1 MGPVEK
7 EARRAMNRLRRSVE
21 KAERELDAVSDAI
34 RHAEADDFPLESYDE
49 ARGWMRRLQEFADQ
63 ESARLQRKI
72 LETGGLE
79 PGRVRRASSLDR

>member
-21 KAERELDAVSDAI
+21 KAERELSAVSGAI
-34 RHAEADDFPLESYDE
+34 RHAEGADFPEEAYDQALE
-49 ARGWMRRLQEFADQ
+49 WMRRLQDFADQ
-63 ESARLQRKI
+63 ESARLQMKI

-79 PGRVRRASSLDR
+79 PGRVRRASAVD